1 MSTPT
6 LSQRFNSLA
15 TSTQNCSWALLRI
28 LGSSMFITHG
38 WGKLFG
44 EQAQSLTEGMTVLN
58 IGGVVSIPTF
68 INLLFIAGIVEVF
81 GGICLVLGLFTRPIA
96 LIVSIQMVFAYFIA
110 HIAWFPT
117 LNRGELAAMYF
128 LVYLV
133 IFAYGA
139 GPYSVDALLA
149 KKKS

>member
-1 MSTPT
+1 
-6 LSQRFNSLA
+6 
-15 TSTQNCSWALLRI
+15 
-28 LGSSMFITHG
+28 
-38 WGKLFG
+38 
-44 EQAQSLTEGMTVLN
+44 
-58 IGGVVSIPTF
+58 VVSIPTF

-96 LIVSIQMVFAYFIA
+96 LIASILMVFAYLIA

-117 LNRGELAAMYF
+117 LNQGELAAMYF

-139 GPYSVDALLA
+139 GPYSVDAVLA